1 MYKILFTGSS
11 GFLGNQ
17 IINQIRTNNSVLDL
31 NRNSGHFKFDL
42 RNQIPNFPHP
52 FDIVIHAAGKAHSH
66 PRTQIEKNDFFEVNI
81 RGTENLLKGLNTDI
95 QSFIFISSVSVYGL
109 TSGKL
114 IKEESQLLAKDPYG
128 LSKIEAENLVQE
140 WCYKNN
146 IKCLILR
153 LPLIAGP
160 NPPGNLASMVNGI
173 RSGYY
178 FNIAGGLAQKSI
190 VLASDISIYLL
201 KASEIGGIYNLT
213 DGQNPTFFDL
223 SYCIAH
229 QIGKKYVPNLPLEF
243 AKLLAKTG
251 DLVGGKF
258 PINSDKLIKVTSSLT
273 FDDTKARAAFGWNP
287 TPVLEGFK
295 ILNILN

>member
-11 GFLGNQ
+11 GFLGSE
-17 IINQIRTNNSVLDL
+17 IMNQIRSNNSVLDL
-31 NRNSGHFKFDL
+31 NRNSGHFKIDL
-42 RNQIPNFPHP
+42 RNQIPNFNFS
-52 FDIVIHAAGKAHSH
+52 FDIVIHAAGKAHSQSK
-66 PRTQIEKNDFFEVNI
+66 TQKEKNDFFEVNI
-81 RGTENLLKGLNTDI
+81 RGTENLLRGLNTDLH
-95 QSFIFISSVSVYGL
+95 SFIFISSVSVYGL

-114 IKEESQLLAKDPYG
+114 VKEESHLLAKDPYG
-128 LSKIEAENLVQE
+128 ISKIEAENLIQE

-173 RSGYY
+173 RNGYY

-190 VLASDISIYLL
+190 VLASDISKYLL
-201 KASEIGGIYNLT
+201 KASELGGIYNLT
-213 DGQNPTFFDL
+213 DGINPSFIDL

-229 QIGKKYVPNLPLEF
+229 QIGKKYVPNLPYVF

-251 DLVGGKF
+251 DLVGGRF

-287 TPVLEGFK
+287 TSVLEGFR
-295 ILNILN
+295 I